1 MKRQGYGKPDSPLVL
16 PGFLENTMSQYL
28 RSFIQPSAFKQDLFQ
43 LPLHLPWWQLPSNHP
58 PDAVGIVL
66 HYILVVR
73 LSSGWVVAFP
83 CCKAGALTVTKNCE
97 KMCSHLGLPSSCSLQ
112 AICLAPP
119 CALGWWLWTWHCLP
133 SRPLWNGLILM
144 T

>member
-1 MKRQGYGKPDSPLVL
+1 MKRQGYGKPDSHLVL
-16 PGFLENTMSQYL
+16 PGSLENAMSQYL
-28 RSFIQPSAFKQDLFQ
+28 HSFIHPSAFKQDLFQ
-43 LPLHLPWWQLPSNHP
+43 LPLHLPWWQLPSNHL
-58 PDAVGIVL
+58 PDAVGVVL
-66 HYILVVR
+66 HYILVVC

-83 CCKAGALTVTKNCE
+83 CCKADALTVTKNCE
-97 KMCSHLGLPSSCSLQ
+97 KMCSHLGLPSSCSLE

-119 CALGWWLWTWHCLP
+119 CSLGWWLWTWHCLP